1 MSHYF
6 ELVWVILGVW
16 GVILGNTIY
25 FSSTYIFK
33 RQFFSN
39 RFASIF
45 LDVFAVKVLVTF
57 VEDNRIFLKS
67 TIENSSS
74 LAAILIC
81 SLEKQSNKI
90 FNGMKFERDCTIFFF
105 FFSFSSLMSVSL
117 QIKIL
122 ACTKILRK
130 RITNDA
136 KSYRKHK
143 RVVTNVRECM
153 NANVR
158 EWMNIWLNSRH
169 YVEKYANVNT
179 AFQNF
184 TLQ

>member
-1 MSHYF
+1 M
-6 ELVWVILGVW
+6 
-16 GVILGNTIY
+16 
-25 FSSTYIFK
+25 
-33 RQFFSN
+33 
-39 RFASIF
+39 
-45 LDVFAVKVLVTF
+45 KVLVTF

-143 RVVTNVRECM
+143 PVVTNVRECM

-158 EWMNIWLNSRH
+158 E
-169 YVEKYANVNT
+169 
-179 AFQNF
+179 
-184 TLQ
+184 